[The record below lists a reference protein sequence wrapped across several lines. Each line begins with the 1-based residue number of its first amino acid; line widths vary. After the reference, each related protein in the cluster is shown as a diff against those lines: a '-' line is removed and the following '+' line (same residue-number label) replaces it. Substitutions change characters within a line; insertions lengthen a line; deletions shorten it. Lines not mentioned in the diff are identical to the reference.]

1 MSADFFTRPV
11 DRVIDAALK
20 GLSLRQRAIA
30 SNLANVDTPGY
41 KALRVRFEDRLK
53 EAIRNPGLAASGGA
67 FAGPRVEV
75 DGSTTMRNDGNNVD
89 IDEQLVLLNDTVL
102 RYSALVQVMNRRLG
116 MLRAAVTEG
125 RR

>member
-1 MSADFFTRPV
+1 MNAEV

-41 KALRVRFEDRLK
+41 KALRVRFEDKLRQ
-53 EAIRNPGLAASGGA
+53 AIRNRDYPLEA
-67 FAGPRVEV
+67 PRVEV
-75 DGSTTMRNDGNNVD
+75 DGSTAMRNDGNNVD
-89 IDEQLVLLNDTVL
+89 VDEQLVLLNDTVL
-102 RYSALVQVMNRRLG
+102 RYSALIQVMNRRLAL
-116 MLRAAVTEG
+116 LRTVITEG

>member
-1 MSADFFTRPV
+1 MSADFFTHPV

-53 EAIRNPGLAASGGA
+53 EAIRNRRLDDESA
-67 FAGPRVEV
+67 FAGPKVEI
-75 DGSTTMRNDGNNVD
+75 DGATTMRNDGNNVD